1 MSISPRGLG
10 LPPAALEAK
19 ARRLRRHVI
28 RMVAPLGEGYAG
40 QGLGCADILAALYFH
55 EMAYRP
61 DELDWTERDQFI
73 LSPAHYGVGLFAA
86 LAESGCMPMELMEEY
101 GRDGS
106 PMEIIA
112 SERLPGVEATCGSL
126 GMGLSVALGKALA
139 LRRRR
144 LPSRVYV
151 VIGDGELQEGQTW
164 EAAMAVASF
173 KLANVCAF
181 IDVNNMQVDGRTD
194 SVIDMGDIAAKWR
207 AFGWNTLSIDGN
219 SIPQI
224 LGALHEARQET
235 TRPTAIV
242 ATTVPGHGVLF
253 LAGTYSHFL
262 KLPPEAAERAL
273 AELGA

>member
-1 MSISPRGLG
+1 
-10 LPPAALEAK
+10 
-19 ARRLRRHVI
+19 
-28 RMVAPLGEGYAG
+28 
-40 QGLGCADILAALYFH
+40 
-55 EMAYRP
+55 MAYRP
-61 DELDWTERDQFI
+61 QDLNWAERDQFI

-86 LAESGCMPMELMEEY
+86 LAESGCMPAATMDEY

-112 SERLPGVEATCGSL
+112 SERLAGVEATCGSL

-144 LPSRVYV
+144 YPSRVYV

-164 EAAMAVASF
+164 EAAMAVSSF
-173 KLANVCAF
+173 GLSNVCA
-181 IDVNNMQVDGRTD
+181 ITDVNNMQVDGRTD

-207 AFGWNTLSIDGN
+207 AFGWNTLCIDGN
-219 SIPQI
+219 SMPQI
-224 LGALHEARQET
+224 LAALHEARQET

-242 ATTVPGHGVLF
+242 ATTVPGHGVSF

-262 KLPPEAAERAL
+262 KLPPEAAERAC